1 MKESYRKDVASDPD
15 SESCWAG
22 RKAPARSQ
30 ASRAGTGRSH
40 SPPGGSDG
48 PLERPVKENIRPA
61 GKHGYGKSDEPIVS
75 KKPANRIYK
84 HHLEF
89 AEAELAEIRGSIKRN
104 TVPPGISRTQSRLH
118 EMSPGLERVRQNAR
132 KDKKMKSP
140 RCSITLTRRVCR
152 GRSIACIRRL
162 LPALMGGWGGSTRGV
177 WRRTL

>member
-84 HHLEF
+84 HH
-89 AEAELAEIRGSIKRN
+89 G
-104 TVPPGISRTQSRLH
+104 
-118 EMSPGLERVRQNAR
+118 
-132 KDKKMKSP
+132 
-140 RCSITLTRRVCR
+140 VCR
-152 GRSIACIRRL
+152 GGVGGDKGLNQEEHGPTRH
-162 LPALMGGWGGSTRGV
+162 LPDSEPA
-177 WRRTL
+177 